1 MPPIHLCVMQPAGH
15 VHALAFLDPAR
26 YLRWQLRRLGA
37 TVTLAKNRLREDALN
52 IVFGAHLGFPREW
65 TERHAC
71 VFFNLEQ
78 LGAGGATLDAAY
90 LELLRTA
97 AVVDY
102 DAANVEAYVRA
113 AADVPVVPLLHAPYL
128 DTPGALPLEQRPI
141 DLLFVGTLNPRR
153 QALLDRI
160 EAAGCRVATFDH
172 PVYGPERD
180 AFVRQAKAVLNC
192 AYYASSRFEQVRV
205 AHALSLGTPVI
216 SLRPAGPLPHAAFEQ
231 SVCWLEDNAA
241 DAGIEAF
248 FRERFA
254 TPAFFDD
261 ARARLAA
268 WRTHDARDAYAELL
282 AFAAGVFRGHARTR
296 ASGPWRPPYVNLGS
310 GKDYKPGWLNLDILE
325 RAEPD
330 LVLDLGRAQTFPI
343 ETKTRFGSALRLEAG
358 SVQAIVA
365 NNVLEH
371 VPDLPQLMGN
381 ALALLAEGGL
391 FEIEVP
397 YEKAPTAWQDP
408 THLRAL
414 NEQSWLYY
422 TEWFWYLGW
431 FEHRFEIVRSA
442 WLDASGVRECE
453 PHAAQFMRVTL
464 RKIATTAHERTIA
477 RAWQPDFGG
486 LPDDEQVE
494 PPAEALPGSERTLE
508 IALDGRSALA
518 AAAPHYQRLM
528 DEGLMP
534 HAVQACAERVVV
546 SARPVFAPA
555 AGDAP
560 TLRGRVA
567 VVVPC
572 TRQDQF
578 EANVQRSPG
587 LLEFDARI
595 VQVWDAAS
603 PADAVEQALPHC
615 AGAEWILLC
624 HQDVYFAK
632 GFAAHLAS
640 VLDDIAPAQRRH
652 VLVGF
657 AGLGVDDRGVVA
669 PAGFVIDRLHCFDH
683 EASLRAVSIDELA
696 LVFAA
701 DSVHRIDPALGWHL
715 WATDLCL
722 SAITQHRVFPRI
734 VRAPLFHNSE
744 NDHTLPDAFHASA
757 RVLAAKH
764 AAWGPIATL
773 CGTIEPPPAPA
784 PAAQTFDDA
793 RVDDTHALHLPAA
806 EAALARL
813 VDEGQI
819 NAALALTVRAV
830 HQTYRR
836 SEIAHRAL
844 YYPGLDAQLARLAL
858 PHEGTAARGEGG
870 TLIVATELYAIGGHS
885 RVLED
890 LAREV
895 ERPRVVLTD
904 LFDTLHAEPA
914 SLQALR
920 ERLHPVP
927 IEVLAPGTYEA
938 KARALAA
945 RAAALDPAR
954 IFHFGHH
961 QDPLPL
967 VALLRHPAP
976 QWVVHH
982 ADHNPSLGPTL
993 SGLGHIDCT
1002 ASLREICARSLARPA
1017 HRLPLHVSDRG
1028 VARWPQPVRGRGFS
1042 VATSGHAAK
1051 FARDGAVA
1059 LQAIVRATLSAID
1072 GRFFHIGPLDDAWRD
1087 EIRSHLAAHGL
1098 DADRFVALGS
1108 VPSVWQA
1115 LKDCGAAF
1123 YIGSA
1128 PVSGGR
1134 AAVEAQGCG
1143 LPVLCFTGFAA
1154 DSLLADFSSYA
1165 DPGALGWRDVHELTQ
1180 RLAEVGARHA
1190 ALSAQARRFYEREF
1204 SRARLR
1210 AAVRALES
1218 LGPDHEKAGN
1228 PAAVLA
1234 LA

>member
-1 MPPIHLCVMQPAGH
+1 MQPIHLCVMQPAGY
-15 VHALAFLDPAR
+15 VHALAFLEPAR

-37 TVTLAKNRLREDALN
+37 TVTMAKNRLRADALN
-52 IVFGAHLGFPREW
+52 IVFGAHLGFPCEW

-78 LGAGGATLDAAY
+78 LGDGGAALDAAY
-90 LELLRTA
+90 LELLRGS

-102 DAANVEAYVRA
+102 DAANVEAYAHA

-128 DTPGALPLEQRPI
+128 DAPDTLPLEQRPI
-141 DLLFVGTLNPRR
+141 DLLFVGTMNPRR
-153 QALLDRI
+153 QALVERI
-160 EAAGCRVATFDH
+160 EAAGCSVATFDH

-192 AYYASSRFEQVRV
+192 AYYESSRFEQVRV

-216 SLRPAGPLPHAAFEQ
+216 SQRPAGPLPHAAFEP
-231 SVCWLEDNAA
+231 SVCWLD
-241 DAGIEAF
+241 DAGVEAF

-254 TPAFFDD
+254 KFSFFDD
-261 ARARLAA
+261 ARTRLAS
-268 WRTHDARDAYAELL
+268 WRTHDASDAYADLL
-282 AFAAGVFRGHARTR
+282 VFCTSVFQGHARSKP
-296 ASGPWRPPYVNLGS
+296 AGAWCPPYVNLGS
-310 GKDYKPGWLNLDILE
+310 GKDYKPGWLNLDVLE

-330 LVLDLGRAQTFPI
+330 LVLDLGRAQSFPI
-343 ETKTRFGSALRLEAG
+343 ETTTRFGSPLRLEAG

-414 NEQSWLYY
+414 NEQSWIYY

-431 FEHRFEIVRSA
+431 FEHRFEIVRSG
-442 WLDASGVRECE
+442 WLDSSGVRECE
-453 PHAAQFMRVTL
+453 QGHAQFMRVTL
-464 RKIATTAHERTIA
+464 RKIATTAHERTTA

-486 LPDDEQVE
+486 LPEDDDVPVSSLV
-494 PPAEALPGSERTLE
+494 PPRSDGVIE
-508 IALDGRSALA
+508 IAFDGTHALA
-518 AAAPHYQRLM
+518 VAAPHYQRLM
-528 DEGLMP
+528 DEGRMP
-534 HAVQACAERVVV
+534 HLSRA
-546 SARPVFAPA
+546 SADRLIVHTQPVFDAG
-555 AGDAP
+555 GDAAS
-560 TLRGRVA
+560 LRGRIA

-578 EANVQRSPG
+578 EYNVQRSPG
-587 LLEFDARI
+587 LLELDARI
-595 VQVWDAAS
+595 VQVWEAQS
-603 PADAVEQALPHC
+603 PADAVAQALPHC
-615 AGAEWILLC
+615 EGAQWLVLC

-632 GFAAHLAS
+632 GFAAHLAAA
-640 VLDDIAPAQRRH
+640 LGDIAPAQRRH
-652 VLVGF
+652 ALIGF
-657 AGLGVDDRGVVA
+657 AGLGIDERSGA
-669 PAGFVIDRLHCFDH
+669 SSPAGFVIDRLHRFDH
-683 EASLRAVSIDELA
+683 AASPRAVSIDELA
-696 LVFAA
+696 VVFAA

-722 SAITQHRVFPRI
+722 TSITQHRVFPRL
-734 VRAPLFHNSE
+734 VRAPLFHNSD

-764 AAWGPIATL
+764 AGWGPIATL
-773 CGTIEPPPAPA
+773 CGTIEPVDEGNPVALS
-784 PAAQTFDDA
+784 FDDG
-793 RVDDTHALHLPAA
+793 RVDEAYGLHLPAA
-806 EAALARL
+806 ERALANL
-813 VDEGQI
+813 VDTGQT
-819 NAALALTVRAV
+819 NAALALAMRAV

-836 SEIAHRAL
+836 AEFAHRAL
-844 YYPGLDAQLARLAL
+844 YLPGLDAQLVRLAL
-858 PHEGTAARGEGG
+858 PHAQGMAHDGR

-895 ERPRVVLTD
+895 ERPLIVLTD
-904 LFDTLHAEPA
+904 LFDSLHAEP
-914 SLQALR
+914 SLLAAIR

-927 IEVLAPGTYEA
+927 VEVLAPATFEA
-938 KARALAA
+938 KAHTLAA
-945 RAAALDPAR
+945 RAAALEPSR

-967 VALLRHPAP
+967 VALLRYPAA
-976 QWVVHH
+976 QWFVHH

-993 SGLGHIDCT
+993 PGLGHIDCT
-1002 ASLREICARSLARPA
+1002 SSLRETCAHHLARPA
-1017 HRLPLHVSDRG
+1017 HRLPLHVADGG
-1028 VARWPQPVRGRGFS
+1028 VRLWPRPVRGCDFS

-1051 FARDGAVA
+1051 FVRDGAMA
-1059 LQAIVRATLSAID
+1059 LQSIVRAALSVID
-1072 GRFFHIGPLDDAWRD
+1072 GHFIHIGPLDDAWRD
-1087 EIRSHLAAHGL
+1087 DIRAHLAAHGL
-1098 DADRFVALGS
+1098 DGARFIALGS

-1143 LPVLCFTGFAA
+1143 LPVLCFTGFAPG
-1154 DSLLADFSSYA
+1154 SLLADFSSYA
-1165 DPGALGWRDVHELTQ
+1165 HLALGWRDGDELA
-1180 RLAEVGARHA
+1180 RKLRSVGERHA
-1190 ALSAQARRFYEREF
+1190 VLSAEARRFYEREF
-1204 SRARLR
+1204 SHARLR
-1210 AAVRALES
+1210 ES
-1218 LGPDHEKAGN
+1218 LQALHAAPAHEKTGIA
-1228 PAAVLA
+1228 PAVPA
-1234 LA
+1234 LV

>member
-1 MPPIHLCVMQPAGH
+1 MPPIHLCVMQPAGY

-26 YLRWQLRRLGA
+26 HLRWQLRRLGA

-65 TERHAC
+65 TARHAC

-90 LELLRTA
+90 LELLRTS

-102 DAANVEAYVRA
+102 DAANVEAYAHA

-128 DTPGALPLEQRPI
+128 EAPGALPLEQRPI

-192 AYYASSRFEQVRV
+192 AYYDSSRFEQVRV
-205 AHALSLGTPVI
+205 AHALSLGTPVV

-231 SVCWLEDNAA
+231 AVCWFDEA
-241 DAGIEAF
+241 DVEAF

-254 TPAFFDD
+254 TDAFFDD

-268 WRTHDARDAYAELL
+268 WRQHDARDAYAELL
-282 AFAAGVFRGHARTR
+282 AFAEGVFQGHARVR
-296 ASGPWRPPYVNLGS
+296 PGGPWCPPYVNLGS

-330 LVLDLGRAQTFPI
+330 LVLDLGRPQTFPI
-343 ETKTRFGSALRLEAG
+343 ETTTRFGSPLRLEAG
-358 SVQAIVA
+358 RVQAIVA
-365 NNVLEH
+365 SNVLEH
-371 VPDLPQLMGN
+371 VPDLPMLMGN
-381 ALALLAEGGL
+381 ALALLTEGGL
-391 FEIEVP
+391 LEIEVP

-414 NEQSWLYY
+414 NEQSWIYY
-422 TEWFWYLGW
+422 SDWFWYLGW

-453 PHAAQFMRVTL
+453 QPQAQFMRVTL
-464 RKIATTAHERTIA
+464 RKIATTAHERTTA

-486 LPDDEQVE
+486 LPDDE
-494 PPAEALPGSERTLE
+494 PPDDGTIE
-508 IALDGRSALA
+508 IACDGPNALS

-528 DEGLMP
+528 DEGRMP
-534 HAVQACAERVVV
+534 HLVHATGEHLVVQTRAVFDAG
-546 SARPVFAPA
+546 
-555 AGDAP
+555 GDAGV
-560 TLRGRVA
+560 LRGRVA

-587 LLEFDARI
+587 LLELNARI

-603 PADAVEQALPHC
+603 PADAVAQALPHC
-615 AGAEWILLC
+615 DGAEWILLC

-632 GFAAHLAS
+632 GFAAQLAAA
-640 VLDDIAPAQRRH
+640 LGEIAPAQRRH
-652 VLVGF
+652 ALLGF
-657 AGLGVDDRGVVA
+657 AGLGIDERTGA
-669 PAGFVIDRLHCFDH
+669 TLPAGFVIDRLHCFDH
-683 EASLRAVSIDELA
+683 AASLRAVSIDELA
-696 LVFAA
+696 VVFAA
-701 DSVHRIDPALGWHL
+701 ESVHRIDPALGWHL

-722 SAITQHRVFPRI
+722 TSITQHRVFPRLA
-734 VRAPLFHNSE
+734 RAPLFHNSE

-757 RVLAAKH
+757 RLLAAKH
-764 AAWGPIATL
+764 ATWGPIATL
-773 CGTIEPPPAPA
+773 CGTIEPVPAP
-784 PAAQTFDDA
+784 PVPTFDDA
-793 RVDDTHALHLPAA
+793 HVDDAHALHLPAA

-813 VDEGQI
+813 VDEGQTQ
-819 NAALALTVRAV
+819 AALALAVRAV

-836 SEIAHRAL
+836 DGIAHRAL
-844 YYPGLDAQLARLAL
+844 YVPGLDAQLARMAF
-858 PHEGTAARGEGG
+858 PHGADCASGQGG

-895 ERPRVVLTD
+895 ERPLVVLTD

-914 SLQALR
+914 LLQGLR

-927 IEVLAPGTYEA
+927 LEVLAPGTYEV
-938 KARALAA
+938 KARTLAA

-976 QWVVHH
+976 QWFVHH

-1002 ASLREICARSLARPA
+1002 ASLRETCAHCLARPA

-1059 LQAIVRATLSAID
+1059 LQAIVRAALSAID
-1072 GRFFHIGPLDDAWRD
+1072 GRFFHIGPLDDAWRE

-1228 PAAVLA
+1228 PAAVPA